1 MQKLLSV
8 VRNKKE
14 DKQIDITLKY
24 TLSAL
29 WNLTDESPT
38 TCSVFLGEGGMELF
52 IKSNFF
58 REIEIDFHEF
68 FYFKTREI
76 KTNFNKKFLFQVWN
90 SLLKS

>member
-38 TCSVFLGEGGMELF
+38 TCSVFLGEGGTYVTLYESISISRKNF
-52 IKSNFF
+52 FF
-58 REIEIDFHEF
+58 REIEIDFHEILF
-68 FYFKTREI
+68 FKTREI
-76 KTNFNKKFLFQVWN
+76 KIINQ
-90 SLLKS
+90 

>member
-38 TCSVFLGEGGMELF
+38 TCSVFLGEGGMESF
-52 IKSNFF
+52 NESISRENFF
-58 REIEIDFHEF
+58 R
-68 FYFKTREI
+68 
-76 KTNFNKKFLFQVWN
+76 FQN
-90 SLLKS
+90 S